1 MCKVDVTIGYKEII
15 TEKEIKYFG
24 GETNNGMCYK
34 DLDAW
39 KNKKGVIYIPEYG
52 LTDNGKV
59 DIDDCWYSQEWM
71 NFVKETIENY
81 DIYDENFSKHMAEII
96 LQECD
101 WQDLSTKLQELDI
114 EEEYGYFMADY
125 LIQYVD
131 NNLNTCVYDIFYT
144 NSQMNMNHTDLET
157 ENPNLYEHLSN
168 LVEDFVIDN
177 NLYEGWSE
185 DVGVDIKYI
194 FDKLII
200 KNK

>member
-1 MCKVDVTIGYKEII
+1 MRKVDVTIGYKEIN

-59 DIDDCWYSQEWM
+59 DIDDCWYSKEWF

-114 EEEYGYFMADY
+114 EEEYAYFMVDY

-157 ENPNLYEHLSN
+157 ENPNLYEHISN

-177 NLYEGWSE
+177 DLDKGWLE

>member
-1 MCKVDVTIGYKEII
+1 
-15 TEKEIKYFG
+15 
-24 GETNNGMCYK
+24 
-34 DLDAW
+34 
-39 KNKKGVIYIPEYG
+39 
-52 LTDNGKV
+52 
-59 DIDDCWYSQEWM
+59 
-71 NFVKETIENY
+71 
-81 DIYDENFSKHMAEII
+81 
-96 LQECD
+96 
-101 WQDLSTKLQELDI
+101 LQELDI

-157 ENPNLYEHLSN
+157 ENPKLYEHLSN

>member
-24 GETNNGMCYK
+24 GGTNNGMCYK

-39 KNKKGVIYIPEYG
+39 ENKKGVIYIPEYG

-59 DIDDCWYSQEWM
+59 DIDDCWYSKEWM

-81 DIYDENFSKHMAEII
+81 DIYDESFSEHMAEII

-114 EEEYGYFMADY
+114 EEEYGYFMIDY

-177 NLYEGWSE
+177 ELDEGWAE
-185 DVGVDIKYI
+185 DVGVDINYI

>member
-1 MCKVDVTIGYKEII
+1 MSKVDVTIGYKEII

-59 DIDDCWYSQEWM
+59 DIDDCWYSKEWM
-71 NFVKETIENY
+71 NFVKEIIENH
-81 DIYDENFSKHMAEII
+81 DIYDENFSKYMAEII

-157 ENPNLYEHLSN
+157 ENPNLYEHISN
-168 LVEDFVIDN
+168 LIEDFVINN
-177 NLYEGWSE
+177 NLYEGWAE